1 MKNTINDN
9 AVAAPAELSAAKQA
23 LLAKWLR
30 GRAPEERGAKED
42 CIPRRK
48 NSGPAPLSFEQQRLW
63 FFHQLDPNGA
73 LYTMP
78 IAMKLSGALNTGA
91 LQNALN
97 FVASRHEALRTVFVG
112 EEPAQVVRPPQ
123 SVPMIIFDFRN
134 FPESQRETEA
144 RRALEAEA
152 KRPFDLANDSM
163 VRAALAQVGES
174 EWIFLV
180 LMHHIASDDWSWRIF
195 CNDLATAYSAAI
207 SDQRIVLPDLPI
219 QYSDFAVWQKQW
231 LRGEVLENQLAF
243 WRHQLAGAPAV
254 LELPTDFPCPAAQ
267 TFRGAS
273 EWLKIPSGIG
283 GKLNALNQRAGVT
296 PFMTLLAAFQ
306 TLLHRYIGRD
316 DIIVGSPVA
325 GRTRASVENLVG
337 MFVNMIVLRANLK
350 GEPTFSEF
358 LRRVQSNVLEALA
371 HQEMPFEK
379 LVEELQPQ
387 RSASHSPIIQVMFAF
402 QDELSDNLQL
412 PGVAITPFALDTGTA
427 KFDLTFTIVKSG
439 AELNCCA
446 EFNTDLFER
455 TTIRRMLGHYEKLLE
470 GIAANPNQRLCDLPL
485 LTGSE
490 REQLLVQWNRTEMVF
505 PRNQCV
511 QDLFE
516 AQASETPD
524 AIAITFEKHS
534 LTYHDLNQ
542 RANRLAHHLIRLGIG
557 PETLVAIGMERSL
570 DLIVALLGVLK
581 AGGAYVPLDLSY
593 PAERFRFMLEDSG
606 ASLLLTR
613 QSEQARLGN
622 LESPNL
628 RVIRLDADWPKIEL
642 EREENPRVE
651 MKPEN
656 LAYVIYTSGSTG
668 WPKGVQIPHRAVVN
682 FLHSMRRE
690 PGLSRD
696 DRLLS
701 VTSISFDIAALEIF
715 LPLSV
720 GARLVLASADEI
732 ADATRLASLI
742 ANSGATV
749 MQATPSLWRFLVDFG
764 WRGNQRL
771 RIFCGGESLTRELA
785 DKLLE
790 RSASVWNLYGPTE
803 TTIWST
809 LCKVEKGNE
818 PISIGRPIANTKIY
832 LLDDRLQP
840 VPIGV
845 PAELHIGGEG
855 LARGYLNR
863 PELTAEKFIS
873 DPFNK
878 NQTARLYK
886 TGDIARYRADGKIEC
901 LGRSDSQIKLRG
913 HRIDLGEIESTMRKF
928 PGIRDALVALHENS
942 AREKNLFAY
951 LICADGVLLNT
962 DELRRVLKEKLPD
975 YMVPSG
981 FVTLEK
987 FPMTPNGKVNRNAL
1001 PKPETPG
1008 FPAQKFVEPRTP
1020 LEKSLVEIWRDVLQ
1034 SKQIGIEDNFFEIGG
1049 HSLLA
1054 MQMISRARKVLGME
1068 ISLREIFE
1076 APTISG
1082 LAKILTRKTIRPAD
1096 PIPRQRRIS
1105 PRQAKEL
1112 LSRLNELSNAE
1123 VESLLERVPAEQ
1135 GNRV

>member
-1 MKNTINDN
+1 MNNTINDT
-9 AVAAPAELSAAKQA
+9 AVAQPAELSAAKQA

-30 GRAPEERGAKED
+30 GRAPKEPGTKND
-42 CIPRRK
+42 SIPRRTA
-48 NSGPAPLSFEQQRLW
+48 SDPAPLSFEQQRLW
-63 FFHQLDPNGA
+63 FFHQLDSNSA

-78 IAMKLSGALNTGA
+78 IAMKLRGALNTYA

-97 FVASRHEALRTVFVG
+97 FVTSRHEALRTIFVG
-112 EEPAQVVRPPQ
+112 EEPAQVIRPP
-123 SVPMIIFDFRN
+123 SPVPMNVFDFRN
-134 FPESQRETEA
+134 FPESERESEARHALETEA
-144 RRALEAEA
+144 
-152 KRPFDLANDSM
+152 KRLFDLARDSM
-163 VRAALAQVGES
+163 LRTALARIGEH

-195 CNDLATAYSAAI
+195 CNELAAAYTAAI
-207 SDQRIVLPDLPI
+207 SNQRADLSDLPI
-219 QYSDFAVWQKQW
+219 QYADFAVWQKQW
-231 LRGEVLENQLAF
+231 LRGEVLENQLAY
-243 WRHQLAGAPAV
+243 WRRQLAAAPAV
-254 LELPTDFPCPAAQ
+254 LELPTDFPRPAAQ
-267 TFRGAS
+267 TFCGAS
-273 EWLKIPSGIG
+273 EWLNIPSEISE
-283 GKLNALNQRAGVT
+283 KLNTLNQRAGVT
-296 PFMTLLAAFQ
+296 PFMTLVAAFQ
-306 TLLHRYIGRD
+306 TLLHRYTGQE

-325 GRTRASVENLVG
+325 GRTRASVESLIG
-337 MFVNMIVLRANLK
+337 MFVNMIVLRADLT
-350 GEPTFSEF
+350 GDPTFNEF
-358 LRRVQSNVLEALA
+358 LSRVQSNVLEALA

-412 PGVAITPFALDTGTA
+412 PGIAIAPFTLDTGTA
-427 KFDLTFTIVKSG
+427 KFDLTFTIVRSG
-439 AELNCCA
+439 AGLSCCA

-470 GIAANPNQRLCDLPL
+470 GIVANPNQRLRDLSL
-485 LTGSE
+485 LTNSE
-490 REQLLVQWNRTEMVF
+490 REQLLVQWNRTEMDF
-505 PRNQCV
+505 PQNQCV

-516 AQASETPD
+516 AQVSETPN
-524 AIAITFEKHS
+524 AIAVTFEKYS
-534 LTYHDLNQ
+534 LTYHDLNR
-542 RANRLAHHLIRLGIG
+542 RANQLAHHLVRLGIG
-557 PETLVAIGMERSL
+557 PESLVAVGMERSL
-570 DLIVALLGVLK
+570 DMVVALLGVLK

-593 PAERFRFMLEDSG
+593 PAERLRFMLEDSG

-622 LESPNL
+622 FESPDL
-628 RVIRLDADWPKIEL
+628 RVLRLDADWSKIEL
-642 EREENPRVE
+642 ESEENPRVE

-668 WPKGVQIPHRAVVN
+668 QPKGVQIPHRAVVN

-696 DRLLS
+696 DTLLS

-715 LPLSV
+715 LPLAV
-720 GARLVLASADEI
+720 GARLVLASAEEI
-732 ADATRLASLI
+732 FDATRLASLI

-749 MQATPSLWRFLVDFG
+749 MQATPSLWRFLVEFG

-771 RIFCGGESLTRELA
+771 RIFCGGESLSRELA

-790 RSASVWNLYGPTE
+790 RSAAAWNLYGPTE
-803 TTIWST
+803 TTIWSS
-809 LCKVEKGNE
+809 LCKIERDNA
-818 PISIGRPIANTKIY
+818 PISIGRPIANTQIY
-832 LLDDRLQP
+832 LLDERLEP
-840 VPIGV
+840 APIGV

-863 PELTAEKFIS
+863 PELTAEKFIT
-873 DPFNK
+873 DPFRK
-878 NQTARLYK
+878 NGTARLYK

-901 LGRSDSQIKLRG
+901 LGRADSQIKLRG
-913 HRIDLGEIESTMRKF
+913 HRIDLGEIESTLRKF
-928 PGIRDALVALHENS
+928 SGVQDALVAMHEN
-942 AREKNLFAY
+942 AAHEKNLFAY
-951 LICADGVLLNT
+951 LICASGASLDS
-962 DELRRVLKEKLPD
+962 DELRRFLKEKLPD

-1001 PKPETPG
+1001 PKPETTDRT
-1008 FPAQKFVEPRTP
+1008 AQTVIEPRTP
-1020 LEKSLVEIWRDVLQ
+1020 VEKSLVEIWREVLRAERV
-1034 SKQIGIEDNFFEIGG
+1034 GVEDNFFEIGG

-1054 MQMISRARKVLGME
+1054 MQMMSRARKVLGVE

-1076 APTISG
+1076 APTISA
-1082 LAKILTRKTIRPAD
+1082 LAKILERKTVRPAD

-1105 PRQAKEL
+1105 QRQAREL